1 MKFCVQ
7 LYSLRDIAQQKG
19 AEGALAAVAAAGYDG
34 VEFAGFYGM
43 TAAALRELLDR
54 YSLVALSAHIRPEE
68 VECSLDIILAL
79 GIRYVFVPWAGAD
92 ELASPQRY
100 AALVDSMKRAKNLL
114 EAGGIVFGYHNHAH
128 EYAVGGNYVA
138 RIIKDTGAKV
148 EPDVFWLT
156 VAGRD
161 AAAELKNLR
170 GSAALVHIKEA
181 AHADPAV
188 SPQPVVGE
196 GAVDMAGVFAEAV
209 WQGIPWAVL
218 EVEKFP
224 CDEVEYMQKS
234 LVNMKKLAADAQ
246 KIINKK
252 TPRRP
257 IK

>member
-34 VEFAGFYGM
+34 VEFARFYGM

-100 AALVDSMKRAKNLL
+100 AALVDSMKRAKNVL
-114 EAGGIVFGYHNHAH
+114 EDRGIVFGYHNHAH
-128 EYAVGGNYVA
+128 EYAGGENYVA
-138 RIIKDTGAKV
+138 RIVKDTGVKV

-161 AAAELKNLR
+161 AVAELKTLR

-196 GAVDMAGVFAEAV
+196 GAVDMAGVFAETV

-246 KIINKK
+246 RKINKK
-252 TPRRP
+252 RSRRVG
-257 IK
+257 K

>member
-114 EAGGIVFGYHNHAH
+114 EARGIVFGYHNHAH
-128 EYAVGGNYVA
+128 EYAGGGNYVA

-196 GAVDMAGVFAEAV
+196 GAVDMAGCLPKPYGRAYP
-209 WQGIPWAVL
+209 GL
-218 EVEKFP
+218 CSRSKSFP
-224 CDEVEYMQKS
+224 ATKWNTCKRALS
-234 LVNMKKLAADAQ
+234 
-246 KIINKK
+246 
-252 TPRRP
+252 T
-257 IK
+257 

>member
-19 AEGALAAVAAAGYDG
+19 AEGALAAVVAAGYDG

-100 AALVDSMKRAKNLL
+100 AALVDSMKRAKNVL
-114 EAGGIVFGYHNHAH
+114 EDRGIVFGYHNHAH
-128 EYAVGGNYVA
+128 EYAGGENYVA
-138 RIIKDTGAKV
+138 RIVKDTGVKV

-161 AAAELKNLR
+161 AVAELKTLR

-196 GAVDMAGVFAEAV
+196 GAVDMAGVFAETV

-246 KIINKK
+246 RKINKK
-252 TPRRP
+252 RSRRVG
-257 IK
+257 K